1 MNTHIVMQCSVCV
14 CYHIF
19 DYSLSECFTFF
30 FIGNWQKVTA
40 PFCFCFVLFCSVF
53 VLFCFVLFLFCFV
66 FFYFLFT
73 DWTLRLLIYLNR
85 RHSVGDQRR
94 KNVRKVTP
102 HCKIMVTGMYNYCV
116 TGLPVV
122 SVDKWQLSWSME
134 GGVRRQSCL
143 SFKTYLLRRVD
154 GQEINHQL
162 VMK

>member
-1 MNTHIVMQCSVCV
+1 ML
-14 CYHIF
+14 F
-19 DYSLSECFTFF
+19 FF
-30 FIGNWQKVTA
+30 FIGIWQKVTA
-40 PFCFCFVLFCSVF
+40 LFFFLFLVCFILCFFIFWVFWGVLFVF
-53 VLFCFVLFLFCFV
+53 SFLLTEHLEHFDFS
-66 FFYFLFT
+66 Y
-73 DWTLRLLIYLNR
+73 R

-102 HCKIMVTGMYNYCV
+102 HCKIMVTGMYKYCV